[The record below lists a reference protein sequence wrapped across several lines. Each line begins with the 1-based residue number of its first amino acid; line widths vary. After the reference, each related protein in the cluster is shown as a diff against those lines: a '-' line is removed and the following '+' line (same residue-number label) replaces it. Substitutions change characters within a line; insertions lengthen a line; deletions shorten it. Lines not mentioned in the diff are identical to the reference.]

1 MRAVVRVFLAFPTKS
16 IGGSLTFQEL
26 SVRKL
31 FIFVQRSFFPKF
43 EIIRMGNPRLLEK
56 KTPWPR
62 LASGI
67 KHVPECKKDEKRR

>member
-1 MRAVVRVFLAFPTKS
+1 MRAVVRVFLALPTKS
-16 IGGSLTFQEL
+16 IGGSLTNQEL

-43 EIIRMGNPRLLEK
+43 EIIRMGNTGLLEK
-56 KTPWPR
+56 KSRWLR

-67 KHVPECKKDEKRR
+67 VPECKKDKERR